1 MLFCTVKIWSY
12 LLCCNRQPGHLPTR
26 TAGRAAWTDAGT
38 AWPRGAGRRRSRELT
53 ALYRSQRLLRKTV
66 CSHDTVRRLP
76 AVLSLVVAD
85 LMQRSRHSKPDVP
98 MARSRPANAGEWW
111 PLMNFVYQIHNT
123 HDPNFLVKIV
133 GHSQCLFLPHLKGS
147 EAGHID

>member
-1 MLFCTVKIWSY
+1 MS
-12 LLCCNRQPGHLPTR
+12 
-26 TAGRAAWTDAGT
+26 
-38 AWPRGAGRRRSRELT
+38 
-53 ALYRSQRLLRKTV
+53 LYRSQRLLRKTV
-66 CSHDTVRRLP
+66 CSQKMDKGQNDTVRRLP

-85 LMQRSRHSKPDVP
+85 LMQRSRHSKLDVP